1 VTTAGSRPTPAGRP
15 TPPGTGGAPTP
26 PGNRATG
33 VTSEDLV
40 TYALRL
46 GDDALI
52 MAQRLGSLVTNLP
65 ELEED
70 LAVANIALDLL
81 GQARAL
87 LTYAGQLEGKG
98 RGEDELALERDERE
112 FLNVQL
118 VELPDRDF
126 AVTMGRLLLFST
138 YQLGL
143 YRALTG
149 SRDETLAG
157 VAAKAAKEV
166 AYHRDHAEHWV
177 VRLGDGTEESHARM
191 QAGLAEVWPYGAEL
205 FEVDAV
211 QERLERAEVAP
222 DLAALRPG
230 WESSIGEVLAEAT
243 LEPVETSWEPSGG
256 RRGLHT
262 ESFGYLL
269 AEMQHLR
276 RSHPGARW

>member
-1 VTTAGSRPTPAGRP
+1 VTLPAG
-15 TPPGTGGAPTP
+15 APDT
-26 PGNRATG
+26 AS
-33 VTSEDLV
+33 SEDLA

-52 MAQRLGSLVTNLP
+52 LAQRLGSLVTALP

-70 LAVANIALDLL
+70 LAVANMALDLL

-98 RGEDELALERDERE
+98 RGEDELALERDERD

-118 VELPDRDF
+118 VEIPDRDF
-126 AVTMGRLLLFST
+126 AVTMARLLLFST

-143 YRALTG
+143 YRALMG
-149 SRDETLAG
+149 SKDETLAG
-157 VAAKAAKEV
+157 VAGKATKEV
-166 AYHRDHAEHWV
+166 AYHRDHAERWV
-177 VRLGDGTEESHARM
+177 VRLGDGTDGSHARM

-205 FEVDAV
+205 FEVDPV
-211 QERLERAEVAP
+211 QERLERAGVAP
-222 DLAALRPG
+222 NLAELRPA
-230 WESSIGEVLAEAT
+230 WEASIADVLAEAT
-243 LEPVETSWEPSGG
+243 LEAVETSWAPSGG

-276 RSHPGARW
+276 RSHPGASW